1 MDAANQT
8 KLPNHLKATINV
20 ETGKSRGMHLRF
32 IVRGGWLS
40 DEYWWSFTL
49 GRVGGAAAQVG
60 RGASGCGHRCSG
72 KCWARMMVEVGEGGV
87 AADTDHC
94 V

>member
-1 MDAANQT
+1 M
-8 KLPNHLKATINV
+8 
-20 ETGKSRGMHLRF
+20 
-32 IVRGGWLS
+32 
-40 DEYWWSFTL
+40 
-49 GRVGGAAAQVG
+49 GGAAAQVG